1 MPAKLTRQDKLDI
14 CKSYREAKNKDAQI
28 GIMSDLYLVTR
39 EEIRQILMDGGEI
52 KKPRTRREPVKP
64 KQEAA
69 KEQPKPADEKS
80 RPGRIMQ
87 EMISQARDLLK
98 TTEEE
103 IEKLQRELREA
114 EQEAKAIRDTIA
126 EVRADLSFL
135 DYLRK
140 AIPADQMDKYLY
152 GYEKEAGHEGSA
164 VDRNR
169 S

>member
-1 MPAKLTRQDKLDI
+1 MSAKLTRQDKLDI
-14 CKSYREAKNKDAQI
+14 CKSYREAKSKDDQI
-28 GIMSDLYLVTR
+28 GILSELYLVTH

-52 KKPRTRREPVKP
+52 KKHRTRREPVGP

-69 KEQPKPADEKS
+69 KEQPKPPEEKK

-114 EQEAKAIRDTIA
+114 EQDKK
-126 EVRADLSFL
+126 DLETLLQTFGEE
-135 DYLRK
+135 
-140 AIPADQMDKYLY
+140 I
-152 GYEKEAGHEGSA
+152 G
-164 VDRNR
+164 
-169 S
+169 

>member
-14 CKSYREAKNKDAQI
+14 CKSYREAKRKDSQI
-28 GIMSDLYLVTR
+28 GVLSDLYLVTR

-52 KKPRTRREPVKP
+52 KKIKTRREPVKP

-87 EMISQARDLLK
+87 EMISQARDMLK

-114 EQEAKAIRDTIA
+114 EQDKK
-126 EVRADLSFL
+126 DLETFLKSF
-135 DYLRK
+135 
-140 AIPADQMDKYLY
+140 
-152 GYEKEAGHEGSA
+152 GEEAG
-164 VDRNR
+164 
-169 S
+169 

>member
-28 GIMSDLYLVTR
+28 GIMSDLYLVTH

-52 KKPRTRREPVKP
+52 KRPRATRREPVKP
-64 KQEAA
+64 KKVAA
-69 KEQPKPADEKS
+69 KKQPKPAEEKK

-87 EMISQARDLLK
+87 EMISQAKDLLK

-114 EQEAKAIRDTIA
+114 EQDKKELET
-126 EVRADLSFL
+126 FL
-135 DYLRK
+135 
-140 AIPADQMDKYLY
+140 QTF
-152 GYEKEAGHEGSA
+152 GEEAG
-164 VDRNR
+164 
-169 S
+169 

>member
-14 CKSYREAKNKDAQI
+14 CKSYREAKSKVDQI
-28 GIMSDLYLVTR
+28 GILSELYLVTQA
-39 EEIRQILMDGGEI
+39 EIRQILMDGGEI
-52 KKPRTRREPVKP
+52 KKLKTRREPVKP

-69 KEQPKPADEKS
+69 KEQPKPPEEKK

-114 EQEAKAIRDTIA
+114 EQDKKELET
-126 EVRADLSFL
+126 FL
-135 DYLRK
+135 
-140 AIPADQMDKYLY
+140 QTF
-152 GYEKEAGHEGSA
+152 GEEAG
-164 VDRNR
+164 
-169 S
+169 